1 MLTIANAL
9 IPVMVII
16 LLGVFL
22 KRIAL
27 FSDETWSGFGN
38 LCYFVLFP
46 ALLIKTLATA
56 EVESGFL
63 FDYIIMVM
71 SVILIMSLCLLLV
84 RPLLVSR
91 YGISGGS
98 YSSFF
103 QGVTRWHGFVALSI
117 VGILFGDEGV
127 AYMAIIMAVIIP
139 PLNVINVLVLVKYA
153 HGSANMRSVIG
164 KVISNPFILAC
175 AVGVALNVLGIELP
189 EPVFQVLSIIGGGA
203 LGLSLFTVGAG
214 LRFSAVRDN
223 FELIGVTTVLRL
235 LGMPALMFFA
245 GWLFGIDGMPLVVA
259 VIAASVP
266 TATAAYVLAKQMGG
280 DDVLMAN
287 LITVQVAV
295 AGFTL
300 PVMIWL
306 AGG

>member
-1 MLTIANAL
+1 MLAIANAL
-9 IPVMVII
+9 IPVMLII

-22 KRIAL
+22 KRTEL
-27 FSDETWSGFGN
+27 FSDEAWNGFGS

-46 ALLIKTLATA
+46 ALLIKTVATA

-71 SVILIMSLCLLLV
+71 LVVLIMSLFLLLL
-84 RPLLVSR
+84 RPLLLLR
-91 YGISGGS
+91 YGISGGA

-103 QGVTRWHGFVALSI
+103 QGVTRWHAFVALSI

-139 PLNVINVLVLVKYA
+139 PLNVINVLILVKYA
-153 HGSANMRSVIG
+153 HSSADMRSVIG
-164 KVISNPFILAC
+164 KVITNPFILAC
-175 AVGVALNVLGIELP
+175 AVGVGINVLGIGLP
-189 EPVFQVLSIIGGGA
+189 SPVFQILDIIGGGA

-214 LRFSAVRDN
+214 LRFSAVKNN

-259 VIAASVP
+259 VITASVP
-266 TATAAYVLAKQMGG
+266 TATGAYILAKQMGG